1 MFCKEIELRVRYA
14 ETDRMGYVYYG
25 NYATY
30 FEVARVETLRSAG
43 ITYKSL
49 EDEGILLPVVE
60 YNVRYHAPAHYDD
73 LLLIKTV
80 IPTMPGVKIRFEYET
95 WRETELLNKGWT
107 ELVFVDGK
115 TGKPVRCPSDVANAL
130 LPFYT

>member
-30 FEVARVETLRSAG
+30 FEVARVETLRAAG
-43 ITYKSL
+43 ITYRSL
-49 EDEGILLPVVE
+49 EDEGIMLPVLE
-60 YNVRYHAPAHYDD
+60 YNIRYLAPAHYDD
-73 LLLIKTV
+73 LLVIKTV
-80 IPTMPGVKIRFEYET
+80 IPAMPGVKIRFEYET

-107 ELVFVDGK
+107 ELVFVDSK
-115 TGKPVRCPSDVANAL
+115 TGKPVRCPSDVVNAL
-130 LPFYT
+130 QPFFT

>member
-14 ETDRMGYVYYG
+14 ETDRMGCVYYG

-60 YNVRYHAPAHYDD
+60 YNIRYYAPAHYDD

-80 IPTMPGVKIRFEYET
+80 IPTIPGVKIRFEYET